1 MCFDTCCKEKLVL
14 LRYLL
19 IFALIALIMAVIA
32 IFIRTATTNRY
43 EEALMYLEERNNG
56 TFNFTVFTD
65 CKKKIFY
72 LKHFVM

>member
-32 IFIRTATTNRY
+32 IFIRTAKTNSY

-56 TFNFTVFTD
+56 TFILLCSMIV
-65 CKKKIFY
+65 KKKFFI
-72 LKHFVM
+72 